1 MPFMSKPS
9 YFGPLLF
16 SIWALLSGC
25 QVGATATLDSVV
37 GPVWEVQTIDGT
49 AFPATATLRFSPDGK
64 LSGKASCNRYFG
76 AIKFIGADVT
86 IDSLGSTRMACEAL
100 DDEHRYLLALEEMT
114 QLKLS
119 RGQLVL
125 SNPSGR
131 ELIFKKQ
138 D

>member
-1 MPFMSKPS
+1 
-9 YFGPLLF
+9 
-16 SIWALLSGC
+16 
-25 QVGATATLDSVV
+25 
-37 GPVWEVQTIDGT
+37 
-49 AFPATATLRFSPDGK
+49 
-64 LSGKASCNRYFG
+64 
-76 AIKFIGADVT
+76 
-86 IDSLGSTRMACEAL
+86 MACEAL